1 MKAAMRKIFAFALAA
16 TMVFTIVPWF
26 ASAADNT
33 GTFTAATMNVDGLP
47 QKILFVELNGDGPGA
62 SGTTAIS
69 KKIAAAGWDL
79 IGVSENFAYNK
90 QLMSALSGYS
100 SGTHRGSVTGL
111 SNNTDGLNM
120 IWKNSIAVTGEKWTS
135 WNNEYST
142 GILGTGNGADSMIDK
157 GYRYYQATVAEGV
170 NVDVYI
176 LHMDAASDA
185 GDIAAREKQLAQLV
199 AAIKASDNGNPIIIM
214 GDTNSRYTRENLQ
227 TILIDGINSDSR
239 FTIQDAWVE
248 KVWNGNY
255 PAYGSLPLVASD
267 KITAEDIAAGVQPRS
282 YPEAEIVDKIFYI
295 NNTDSSVTLEAL
307 SYTIATNFT
316 NDSGK
321 ALADHWPVVVEFQ
334 YTIGKC
340 SHDYQVTAQTQPTC
354 ELLGSVSY
362 ACANCG
368 DTHSELIPAL
378 GHDTRTVTV
387 EPTCENGGSIQN
399 TCARCGLSTA
409 QLIPELGHDYA
420 ETVYPATC
428 ENGGHIASQCTRC
441 DDSHIALIPALGH
454 DTVVVTVDPTCTTM
468 GSIQTTCTR
477 CDLSTA
483 ELIPELGHDHKTIV
497 TNATCTE
504 GGYTTHICDCGDSFI
519 SAEVAP
525 LGHDYSCEET
535 KGCWVY
541 TCANCG
547 DSYSEKI
554 PGSFTYTKVSSM
566 SADNSY
572 VITLTSGSK
581 YYAVSHKDNSIQ
593 AVAVTVSN
601 GEITSEIT
609 EDMVWTYQNNMLT
622 YSEDD
627 GFHYLYVSGGRLKIG
642 TTGTLTTSSSSK
654 VTFSSNRIK
663 VSSYYLRYS
672 SNAVSASLI
681 SSTTAYPFIQN

>member
-1 MKAAMRKIFAFALAA
+1 MKAAMRKIFAFALAV
-16 TMVFTIVPWF
+16 TMVFGIVPWS
-26 ASAADNT
+26 ASASGTT

-47 QKILFVELNGDGPGA
+47 QKILLVELNGDGPGS

-79 IGVSENFAYNK
+79 IGVSENFNYNT

-100 SGTHRGSVTGL
+100 SGTHRGKITGL
-111 SNNTDGLNM
+111 SNKTDGLNL
-120 IWKNSIAVTGEKWTS
+120 IWKNTIAVTGEKWTA

-170 NVDVYI
+170 NVDIYI

-199 AAIKASDNGNPIIIM
+199 TAIKASNNGNPIIIM

-227 TILIDGINSDSR
+227 TILIDGINADSR

-248 KVWNGNY
+248 KVWDGAY
-255 PAYGSLPLVASD
+255 PAYGSLPLVAAD

-282 YPEAEIVDKIFYI
+282 YPEAEVVDKIFYI
-295 NNTDSSVTLEAL
+295 NNTDSDVTLEAL
-307 SYTIATNFT
+307 SYTIATGFT

-321 ALADHWPVVVEFQ
+321 ALADHWPVAVEFR

-340 SHDYQVTAQTQPTC
+340 SHDYQVTAQTEPTC
-354 ELLGSVSY
+354 EILGTISY
-362 ACANCG
+362 ACTNCG
-368 DTHSELIPAL
+368 DTRAELVPAL
-378 GHDTRTVTV
+378 GHDTQTVTV
-387 EPTCENGGSIQN
+387 DPTCENGGSIQT
-399 TCARCGLSTA
+399 TCTRCDLSTA
-409 QLIPELGHDYA
+409 QLIPALDHDYVDS
-420 ETVYPATC
+420 VYPATC
-428 ENGGHIASQCTRC
+428 ENGGHIASECSRC
-441 DDSHIALIPALGH
+441 GDSHIALVPALGH

-483 ELIPELGHDHKTIV
+483 QLIPELGHDHKTVV

-504 GGYTTHICDCGDSFI
+504 GGYTTHICDCGDSYI

-525 LGHDYSCEET
+525 LGHDYSCTEN
-535 KGCWVY
+535 KGYMVY

-609 EDMVWTYQNNMLT
+609 EDMVWNYQNNMLS

-627 GFHYLYVSGGRLKIG
+627 AFHYLYVSGSRLKIG
-642 TTGTLTTSSSSK
+642 STDTLTTSSSSK

-663 VSSYYLRYS
+663 VGSYYLRYS
-672 SNAVSASLI
+672 SNSISANLI
-681 SSTTAYPFIQN
+681 TSSTATPFIQN